1 MSDYESNIKITVD
14 DSELSEAEKRIKNLK
29 NEKVKAKID
38 VDDSDLDSA
47 VKKVEKVQGKKI
59 NVDANVS
66 GQKNVDGLSQS
77 FNNATKSANGLTN
90 SFKGF
95 AKLSAYVNVFQMI
108 EQGAK
113 KAVDAIES
121 IDDAIVDLQM
131 ATGDSYQSVRQLVSG
146 YNDLA
151 KQLGA
156 TTTEMTSGASDWLRQ
171 GKSISETNK
180 LLQDSMVLSKVAN
193 ISSEDST
200 SYLTAMVNGYK
211 KSVDE
216 VEQINDSLTSIDLAT
231 AVDAGGLAEASS
243 RVSAIADN
251 VGVGLNKLLGYEAA
265 IGEASQENM
274 AVIGNSLKGIFS
286 RMSDIK
292 DGKLELV
299 DEDGTVESLSNVETV
314 LKSIGVPLRDSANE
328 FRDFDDV
335 LDDTAKKW
343 NNLSSVQ
350 QAAVSK
356 AFAGQR
362 QANRFQLLMENYDK
376 ALKYEEIANNS
387 SGTAQKKFEEAYL
400 NSIEAKQKSLQSSF
414 EGLSTNLISRDS
426 ISGVLEAT
434 QALVEFLDKTNLLK
448 GAISGLA
455 VGGAMKGFVTLTASV
470 TQAAMKLQNFQ
481 QALNLLKAGNIGGD
495 SIKQLSVLMDGLSAS
510 QTKAILSSTQLSTA
524 QRMNILTSAGMS
536 EAEATAALSTM
547 GLATA
552 EEAATASTLS
562 LGTAFKGMLST
573 LLSNPIVL
581 VTAALTAG
589 VAAWSSYKQS
599 IEETIQSAKDVT
611 NAWSES
617 NSTLQDQINQYK
629 ELKSRLDSG
638 TLSSS
643 EEYEVKQQILDIQ
656 NQITSEYGNQVSGV
670 DLVNG
675 SLQTQLGILQQ
686 ISAENAKSTLNE
698 NREEYKDVTKEMTKE
713 RSYNLGDVTNALH
726 DPNNGGKITEFGKEL
741 KSLIGEYEEL
751 KLVSDDFGTHIEF
764 TGDASQANDVIND
777 FMNRVKELQ
786 NMDLN
791 GSSYATSL
799 LDSSSSA
806 LSKNQEI
813 LDNYQESYK
822 TFLQMDMMSQGTG
835 EGSVADTFNKYTE
848 AVEAYNEALSSGD
861 SDAIN
866 KARSNFAEL
875 SSDVDNLLSQGD
887 NSKFSTLFDDVTDQL
902 NEAGIKAND
911 FNEAIFGKTG
921 DNNQFKNISDDIK
934 GASTELKN
942 LKLEAVDVLDALM
955 TDGKQT
961 GEDAIWKL
969 AEAWGITADSSQEEM
984 QAFVD
989 VLSEAGIVSGTVADS
1004 IDSASS
1010 SFDSYSTSVQTAT
1023 EYLSTLQDIMSE
1035 SVSGNGI
1042 SADNVKAFRDMFG
1055 DDAEKALEKTANG
1068 YHLNKEALAELQAQ
1082 QNEITKSEYLSA
1094 LNDQLTELRDTEAKI
1109 ATAELLGQDTSGL
1122 EATRNGILDNIS
1134 SLQDLQYQYEAATS
1148 AYQQWQD
1155 AMSGGEEGD
1164 MYDSIFGNLEDAKD
1178 LYDKGLTGTN
1188 KFKEFVDLM
1197 SNQDLSTASN
1207 EEIVAAY
1214 ESAIPKIKRYFTE
1227 GQEGAQNFLKD
1238 IQNLNSEWASM
1249 NSDGT
1254 WNIEFG
1260 VGNDQEIADAL
1271 GIDVEAVQAIMR
1283 KLSDYGFEIDLDE
1296 PIASLD
1302 ELKSQAES
1310 AKDALTGLGD
1320 DLNINLDADSLT
1332 DVDAQIASLE
1342 EYIENVKDSDID
1354 LDVKTDKIDSANEI
1368 LEYLITKKQEL
1379 GESENIDV
1387 SINVD
1392 ESELQN
1398 GYDVLSRLKSSL
1410 ANIQGSVGLDYQGF
1424 QAEIDSCVAQ
1434 IEAMSPEM
1442 KVALG
1447 IQGMSI
1453 EQIKAGLSDGSI
1465 QIPVSADTSQANA
1478 DIDGVE
1484 NNNINDKNIT
1494 VTANTTQATTALA
1507 SVKSY
1512 LSQITNKTVT
1522 VTVNKK
1528 ANESSDGGHGV
1539 QGTAHAKGTAFA
1551 NGNWG
1556 TASGGKTLVGELGR
1570 EIIVDPHTGHWY
1582 TVGDNGAEFVKVPKN
1597 AIVFNHLQSENLL
1610 NNGYVVG
1617 RGKALASGTAMS
1629 SGSGRF
1635 NVGGSGTKSYSSTTT
1650 KKSSTNTA
1658 SQAAQ
1663 AATQVAEDLYD
1674 FVEILRDCT
1683 KELTEKLTDAIDDAV
1698 SLSDK
1703 MSKNSSALSQ
1713 IQNEISVNQQA
1724 YSKYMAQANAVGL
1737 AEGYASQIRNGS
1749 LNIENI
1755 TDENLKKKIDQY
1767 KEWYNKA
1774 KDCQDAIRELQKDE
1788 KELALDRLEYIED
1801 YYDSIIKLNDA
1812 YQDVND
1818 ARIEFNDAIGNT
1830 AIGKEVQDYL
1840 KSSYDK
1846 QYDSYGK
1853 ALQQLSDYTQEVN
1866 ELLANGY
1873 LQEGSEDYLEAM
1885 KTIQEFTK
1893 QVDESATALIELEDK
1908 IREIDYTRLQQI
1920 IDGSDR
1926 RTDQLKNAQS
1936 LAEARDEQIGRDEYQ
1951 KQIDELSKSINANY
1965 ALREAKIQEQNL
1977 YDVTSAR
1984 YQELAKEIAD
1994 LDGQIYD
2001 DLVDIEDLKD
2011 QIFEAE
2017 FFNFDKEQ
2025 ESLEYFIGELDDFA
2039 NLLNEDAYFDRNGGF
2054 TDEAYAKI
2062 ALTAEAMAKCKQ
2074 ETANAT
2080 EALKKLDEMYQNGLI
2095 SESEFTER
2103 QRDLLDTIRDS
2114 VSATEDYKQELLDLY
2129 TEQIEKENDALKE
2142 SISLRQKA
2150 LKSQKEYWDYADSIK
2165 SKTKD
2170 VDALKAQIAALE
2182 GVTSASAIA
2191 TKKKLEAELTDAEK
2205 ELADTKRDHA
2215 YDLMD
2220 EGYSTMSDNL
2230 DKSLEDIEY
2239 SISHSTEKQLQVVQS
2254 MLSQMVSSYSDAF
2267 SKISSIISNTGFVG
2281 TGSFNNT
2288 VSNVGS
2294 STGSSSIASGATQD
2308 QSTIKPSDSASN
2320 INSDNIQNGE
2330 HGAIETEIKKEPNTD
2345 NRLCAELKISATSVS
2360 VQEGSQTS
2368 ITAKIRPNDAK
2379 NKTLSWSSADPSIAS
2394 VSTEGKVTGVKPGN
2408 TTITVSTTDGSGL
2421 MQTCKVTVTKKPD
2434 PPKPTPPSQ
2443 PSSPQG
2449 NGVPDVGDKVTF
2461 VSGIYHEDS
2470 YGGGRWGNW
2479 ELGGSVY
2486 ITKIN
2491 PGAPYPIH
2499 ISKGNRLGS
2508 SDRGWLRLDQLR
2520 GYNRGARRI
2529 TNRQWA
2535 YSDDTSSGS
2544 LDLGSE
2550 VVITKDG
2557 VLQQFDAGD
2566 TVFSNGQVQYLWE
2579 MSKGNISPIMNL
2591 NTGSMLGK
2599 LPEIVNRNDMSQNI
2613 YVGDNMESLFTIKGN
2628 VTKDALPGLEK
2639 AIEKMIPKIS
2649 DELGIYLKTEKRL

>member
-1 MSDYESNIKITVD
+1 MSDYESNIKINVD
-14 DSELSEAEKRIKNLK
+14 DSELSDAEKRIKNLK
-29 NEKVKAKID
+29 DEKVKAKID
-38 VDDSDLDSA
+38 IDDSDLDNT

-59 NVDANVS
+59 NVDTKVS

-95 AKLSAYVNVFQMI
+95 AKLGAYVNVFQMI
-108 EQGAK
+108 EQGAR
-113 KAVDAIES
+113 KAVDAIED
-121 IDDAIVDLQM
+121 IDTAIVDLQM

-216 VEQINDSLTSIDLAT
+216 VEQINDSLTSIDLAA

-629 ELKSRLDSG
+629 ELKSQLDSG

-656 NQITSEYGNQVSGV
+656 TQITSEYGNQVSGV

-806 LSKNQEI
+806 LSKNQEV

-911 FNEAIFGKTG
+911 FNEAISGKAG
-921 DNNQFKNISDDIK
+921 DNNQFKNMSDDIK
-934 GASTELKN
+934 GASNKLKN
-942 LKLEAVDVLDALM
+942 LKLDAVDALDALM

-1004 IDSASS
+1004 LDSAAS

-1023 EYLSTLQDIMSE
+1023 ENLSTLQDIMSE

-1042 SADNVKAFRDMFG
+1042 STDNVKAFREMFG

-1082 QNEITKSEYLSA
+1082 QNETTKSEYLSA

-1122 EATRNGILDNIS
+1122 EASRNGILDNIS

-1164 MYDSIFGNLEDAKD
+1164 MYDSIFDNLEDVKD

-1207 EEIVAAY
+1207 EEIVSAY

-1238 IQNLNSEWASM
+1238 IQNLNSEWAHM
-1249 NSDGT
+1249 NSDGS
-1254 WNIEFG
+1254 WDINFG
-1260 VGNDQEIADAL
+1260 VGNDQEIADKL

-1283 KLSDYGFEIDLDE
+1283 KLSDYGFEINLDE
-1296 PIASLD
+1296 PVASLE

-1310 AKDALTGLGD
+1310 AKETLSDLGD
-1320 DLNINLDADSLT
+1320 DVRINLDADSLT
-1332 DVDAQIASLE
+1332 DVDSQIASLE
-1342 EYIENVKDSDID
+1342 EYIEKVKDSDVD
-1354 LDVKTDKIDSANEI
+1354 LDVKTDKLDSANSI

-1379 GESENIDV
+1379 GETEDIDV

-1392 ESELQN
+1392 ESELQE
-1398 GYDVLSRLKSSL
+1398 GYQILSNLKGYLEDAEVDVGVDAHITQSC
-1410 ANIQGSVGLDYQGF
+1410 
-1424 QAEIDSCVAQ
+1424 IDGVVAQ
-1434 IEAMSPEM
+1434 IESMSPEM

-1447 IQGMSI
+1447 IQNMSI
-1453 EQIKAGLSDGSI
+1453 EQIKAGLVSGSI
-1465 QIPVSADTSQANA
+1465 QIPVSANTTQANA
-1478 DIDGVE
+1478 DIDSVE
-1484 NNNINDKNIT
+1484 NNNIEDKNIT
-1494 VTANTTQATTALA
+1494 VTANVSQAESALS
-1507 SVKSY
+1507 SVKTY
-1512 LSQITNKTVT
+1512 LSQITSKTVT

-1528 ANESSDGGHGV
+1528 TNESSSGGHDV
-1539 QGTAHAKGTAFA
+1539 QGTAHIQGTAHA
-1551 NGNWG
+1551 GGNWG
-1556 TASGGKTLVGELGR
+1556 TAPGGRTLVGELGR
-1570 EIIVDPHTGHWY
+1570 EIVVDPHTGHYY
-1582 TVGDNGAEFVKVPKN
+1582 TVGDNGAEFVQMPKN
-1597 AIVFNHLQSENLL
+1597 AIVFNHLQTESLL
-1610 NNGYVVG
+1610 NNGYAVG
-1617 RGKALASGTAMS
+1617 RGKALTSGTAMS
-1629 SGSGRF
+1629 SGSGTF

-1650 KKSSTNTA
+1650 KKSTTDTTTK
-1658 SQAAQ
+1658 AAQ
-1663 AATQVAEDLYD
+1663 EVTKATENLVD
-1674 FVEILRDCT
+1674 FIKILLDRTQEVT
-1683 KELTEKLTDAIDDAV
+1683 KRLTDAIDDAV
-1698 SLSDK
+1698 GLADK
-1703 MSKNSSALSQ
+1703 MSKNSSALTQ
-1713 IQNEISVNQQA
+1713 IQKEISVNQNA
-1724 YSKYMAQANAVGL
+1724 YNQYMAQAKAVGL
-1737 AEGYASQIRNGS
+1737 SETYAKQIRNGS
-1749 LNIENI
+1749 LNISNI
-1755 TDENLKKKIDQY
+1755 TDENLKDKIDKYQEY
-1767 KEWYNKA
+1767 FEA
-1774 KDCQDAIRELQKDE
+1774 AQDCQDTILDLQREERD
-1788 KELALDRLEYIED
+1788 LALERLDYIES
-1801 YYDSIIKLNDA
+1801 YYDALVSLNDA
-1812 YQDVND
+1812 YKDVNETQLEYLEK
-1818 ARIEFNDAIGNT
+1818 IGSSAISDQVKGYYQDSY
-1830 AIGKEVQDYL
+1830 AKE
-1840 KSSYDK
+1840 
-1846 QYDSYGK
+1846 YDSYGK
-1853 ALQQLSDYTQEVN
+1853 ALQQLSDYTQEVS
-1866 ELLANGY
+1866 ELLDNGY

-1893 QVDESATALIELEDK
+1893 QVDESAIALVELEDK
-1908 IREIDYTRLQQI
+1908 IREIDYTRLQQL

-1926 RTDQLKNAQS
+1926 RTDQLKNAQA
-1936 LAEARDEQIGRDEYQ
+1936 LAESRDEQIGRGELQ
-1951 KQIDELSKSINANY
+1951 KQIDSLNNSINSNY
-1965 ALREAKIQEQNL
+1965 ALREKKLQEQAL
-1977 YDVTSAR
+1977 YDVNSTR
-1984 YQELAKEIAD
+1984 YQELAEEIA
-1994 LDGQIYD
+1994 
-2001 DLVDIEDLKD
+2001 
-2011 QIFEAE
+2011 
-2017 FFNFDKEQ
+2017 
-2025 ESLEYFIGELDDFA
+2025 ELD
-2039 NLLNEDAYFDRNGGF
+2039 
-2054 TDEAYAKI
+2054 
-2062 ALTAEAMAKCKQ
+2062 
-2074 ETANAT
+2074 
-2080 EALKKLDEMYQNGLI
+2080 
-2095 SESEFTER
+2095 
-2103 QRDLLDTIRDS
+2103 
-2114 VSATEDYKQELLDLY
+2114 
-2129 TEQIEKENDALKE
+2129 
-2142 SISLRQKA
+2142 
-2150 LKSQKEYWDYADSIK
+2150 
-2165 SKTKD
+2165 
-2170 VDALKAQIAALE
+2170 
-2182 GVTSASAIA
+2182 
-2191 TKKKLEAELTDAEK
+2191 
-2205 ELADTKRDHA
+2205 
-2215 YDLMD
+2215 
-2220 EGYSTMSDNL
+2220 
-2230 DKSLEDIEY
+2230 
-2239 SISHSTEKQLQVVQS
+2239 
-2254 MLSQMVSSYSDAF
+2254 
-2267 SKISSIISNTGFVG
+2267 
-2281 TGSFNNT
+2281 
-2288 VSNVGS
+2288 
-2294 STGSSSIASGATQD
+2294 
-2308 QSTIKPSDSASN
+2308 
-2320 INSDNIQNGE
+2320 
-2330 HGAIETEIKKEPNTD
+2330 
-2345 NRLCAELKISATSVS
+2345 
-2360 VQEGSQTS
+2360 
-2368 ITAKIRPNDAK
+2368 
-2379 NKTLSWSSADPSIAS
+2379 
-2394 VSTEGKVTGVKPGN
+2394 
-2408 TTITVSTTDGSGL
+2408 
-2421 MQTCKVTVTKKPD
+2421 
-2434 PPKPTPPSQ
+2434 
-2443 PSSPQG
+2443 
-2449 NGVPDVGDKVTF
+2449 
-2461 VSGIYHEDS
+2461 
-2470 YGGGRWGNW
+2470 
-2479 ELGGSVY
+2479 
-2486 ITKIN
+2486 
-2491 PGAPYPIH
+2491 
-2499 ISKGNRLGS
+2499 
-2508 SDRGWLRLDQLR
+2508 
-2520 GYNRGARRI
+2520 
-2529 TNRQWA
+2529 
-2535 YSDDTSSGS
+2535 
-2544 LDLGSE
+2544 
-2550 VVITKDG
+2550 
-2557 VLQQFDAGD
+2557 
-2566 TVFSNGQVQYLWE
+2566 
-2579 MSKGNISPIMNL
+2579 
-2591 NTGSMLGK
+2591 
-2599 LPEIVNRNDMSQNI
+2599 
-2613 YVGDNMESLFTIKGN
+2613 
-2628 VTKDALPGLEK
+2628 
-2639 AIEKMIPKIS
+2639 
-2649 DELGIYLKTEKRL
+2649 